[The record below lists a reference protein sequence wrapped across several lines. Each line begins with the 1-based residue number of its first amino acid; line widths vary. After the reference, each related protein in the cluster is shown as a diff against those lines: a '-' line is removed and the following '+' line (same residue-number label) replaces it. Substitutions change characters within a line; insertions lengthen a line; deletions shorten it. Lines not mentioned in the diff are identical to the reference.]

1 MSKIPYKKREN
12 SNFIFSNYDK
22 KFGLRLDFTQ
32 IKHQNHSI
40 PSSSKNK
47 NNKKNISLDPNSGRI
62 KNKYFG
68 NNSFNLT
75 SSSVNHSA
83 NNSVRKK
90 KVSSN
95 RIGISF
101 STSKKKRL
109 INGNS
114 KSFNESNISTIN
126 GKKKLNLSYSRSQT
140 PNFQKNNNNNK
151 LNKSLTSGTS
161 PIISKQKKNYK
172 IGNKS
177 FSPFIYNNS
186 KINKIIPSN
195 TYFLNSSH
203 NNNSINNN
211 STNHNINKGYFR
223 PKNIFSAF
231 KKKKIDED
239 KIKKYFIM
247 NNSVNF
253 IKKNQKNI
261 NVSPM
266 IPKNISILYNDKE
279 TITSESLLSNHMNN
293 LHKIN
298 QIEETKNS
306 DHQKIQ
312 SQEISKIENYL
323 NLTNSFQNSNNE
335 TKKNIKKIK
344 CMHDLSKTGMSGD
357 EKKVNQDNYFIFK
370 NFGNSFENIYMGVC
384 DGHGFFGHE
393 VSGYIRENLP
403 MDLNHMI
410 KAKKLNLL
418 NDDLSEVIKQTF
430 ITENNSLLRNR
441 MIDSNLSGS
450 TCVSV
455 IYTPIKLIIANI
467 GDSRCV
473 LGKLNKNNKWDYENL
488 SRDHKPTIPEEAE
501 RIKKKGGRIRPMKDD
516 DGSFVGPLRVYM
528 KDKDM
533 PGLAMTRSFG
543 DYFASTAGTISI
555 PEIGEHLFQDEDKFL
570 ILASDGLFEFID
582 SNEVVSIVKDYYI
595 RNDIVGCCEFLYKE
609 SCRRWIQEEE
619 DTIDDIT
626 IIVVFFE

>member
-12 SNFIFSNYDK
+12 SNNIFTNHDK
-22 KFGLRLDFTQ
+22 TIGLRLDFTQ
-32 IKHQNHSI
+32 IKQQNNSI
-40 PSSSKNK
+40 LSFSKNK
-47 NNKKNISLDPNSGRI
+47 NNKKNISPNPNSGRV

-75 SSSVNHSA
+75 SYSVNHSA

-90 KVSSN
+90 KVPSN
-95 RIGISF
+95 RIGISSY
-101 STSKKKRL
+101 STSKKNKL
-109 INGNS
+109 LNGNS
-114 KSFNESNISTIN
+114 KSFNESNISITN

-140 PNFQKNNNNNK
+140 PNIQKNNNNK

-161 PIISKQKKNYK
+161 PIIYKKKKNNK

-177 FSPFIYNNS
+177 FSPFVYKNS
-186 KINKIIPSN
+186 NIKKIIPSN
-195 TYFLNSSH
+195 TYYLNNSH
-203 NNNSINNN
+203 NNNI
-211 STNHNINKGYFR
+211 NHNINKGGYFQ

-247 NNSVNF
+247 NNSVNN

-261 NVSPM
+261 NISQM

-293 LHKIN
+293 IHKIN
-298 QIEETKNS
+298 QFEETKNS
-306 DHQKIQ
+306 EHQKIQ
-312 SQEISKIENYL
+312 SQEITKMENFL
-323 NLTNSFQNSNNE
+323 NLTNSFQNQSNPQ
-335 TKKNIKKIK
+335 KKNIKKIK

-384 DGHGFFGHE
+384 DGHGLYGHE

-455 IYTPIKLIIANI
+455 IYTPKKLIIANI

-473 LGKLNKNNKWDYENL
+473 LGKLNKNNKWEYENL
-488 SRDHKPTIPEEAE
+488 SRDHKPSLPEEAE

-516 DGSFVGPLRVYM
+516 DGTFVGPLRVYM

-555 PEIGEHLFQDEDKFL
+555 PEIGEHLFNEEDKFL

-582 SNEVVSIVKDYYI
+582 SSEVVKIVKDYYVV
-595 RNDIVGCCEFLYKE
+595 NDIVGCCEFLYKE

>member
-47 NNKKNISLDPNSGRI
+47 NNKKNISPDPNSGRI

-312 SQEISKIENYL
+312 SQEI
-323 NLTNSFQNSNNE
+323 
-335 TKKNIKKIK
+335 
-344 CMHDLSKTGMSGD
+344 
-357 EKKVNQDNYFIFK
+357 
-370 NFGNSFENIYMGVC
+370 
-384 DGHGFFGHE
+384 
-393 VSGYIRENLP
+393 
-403 MDLNHMI
+403 
-410 KAKKLNLL
+410 
-418 NDDLSEVIKQTF
+418 
-430 ITENNSLLRNR
+430 
-441 MIDSNLSGS
+441 
-450 TCVSV
+450 
-455 IYTPIKLIIANI
+455 
-467 GDSRCV
+467 
-473 LGKLNKNNKWDYENL
+473 
-488 SRDHKPTIPEEAE
+488 
-501 RIKKKGGRIRPMKDD
+501 
-516 DGSFVGPLRVYM
+516 
-528 KDKDM
+528 
-533 PGLAMTRSFG
+533 
-543 DYFASTAGTISI
+543 
-555 PEIGEHLFQDEDKFL
+555 
-570 ILASDGLFEFID
+570 
-582 SNEVVSIVKDYYI
+582 
-595 RNDIVGCCEFLYKE
+595 
-609 SCRRWIQEEE
+609 
-619 DTIDDIT
+619 
-626 IIVVFFE
+626 